1 MAKIT
6 IEEVARRAGVSI
18 ATVSRVINGNYPV
31 SDETKE
37 MIKKVI
43 EETNFRP
50 NAIAASLRRRCSMTI
65 GMVVSKFNN
74 PLVMQV
80 VRGVESVVEPKGYQL
95 IVGSSQNDLVKEK
108 QLLYALQERMVDAV
122 IVFSVSKDARIFQDF
137 LNNGI
142 PVIIVDRCVPGAK
155 LDTVV
160 NDDELSSYKL
170 VKYLIDHGH
179 SRIAVVK
186 GRDDIAIG
194 MERYQGYI
202 RAMKEAKLP
211 IVPDY
216 QIEGNFQREIAYK
229 KTLQLFRTVPSS
241 KLPTAFFASNT
252 LMAEGVIQA
261 VYEVGYEIPHHFS
274 MVCFGVLSSSPVLRP
289 RLVCVDQRSLEVGIA
304 AGELAL
310 KRLSNSL
317 RKPVKKVIATRFIE
331 GDTVKRISP
340 VNP

>member
-1 MAKIT
+1 
-6 IEEVARRAGVSI
+6 
-18 ATVSRVINGNYPV
+18 
-31 SDETKE
+31 
-37 MIKKVI
+37 
-43 EETNFRP
+43 
-50 NAIAASLRRRCSMTI
+50 
-65 GMVVSKFNN
+65 
-74 PLVMQV
+74 
-80 VRGVESVVEPKGYQL
+80 
-95 IVGSSQNDLVKEK
+95 QNDLVKEK

-216 QIEGNFQREIAYK
+216 QIEGNFQREIA
-229 KTLQLFRTVPSS
+229 
-241 KLPTAFFASNT
+241 
-252 LMAEGVIQA
+252 
-261 VYEVGYEIPHHFS
+261 
-274 MVCFGVLSSSPVLRP
+274 
-289 RLVCVDQRSLEVGIA
+289 
-304 AGELAL
+304 
-310 KRLSNSL
+310 
-317 RKPVKKVIATRFIE
+317 
-331 GDTVKRISP
+331 
-340 VNP
+340 